1 MEPTAPGKRRAP
13 KSRPHPTNDLPS
25 TGRGDTKSRILNAA
39 EEVVLRDG
47 VARLTLDAAAAEA
60 GLSKGGVL
68 YHFPTRDALV
78 AGMVD
83 KIIEEFERDIDSQL
97 TGAGEPGSYTRAYI
111 RATMAP
117 NAPRP
122 DREDRLGAALIA
134 AAAGQPALLAPLQ
147 EAADRWQARIEDDGL
162 DPTVATLLRLAC
174 DGLWLC
180 DLFGLARPNL
190 AQRGTLGA
198 ELERLTQTPP

>member
-1 MEPTAPGKRRAP
+1 MVNATVSPSRAP
-13 KSRPHPTNDLPS
+13 RSGS
-25 TGRGDTKSRILNAA
+25 DTKQRIIDAA

-47 VARLTLDAAAAEA
+47 VARLTLDAAAAQA

-68 YHFPTRDALV
+68 YHFPTRDSLV

-83 KIIEEFERDIDSQL
+83 KIIAEFDEDIEREVGGDAGP
-97 TGAGEPGSYTRAYI
+97 GAFTRAYI

-117 NAPRP
+117 SSSGP

-134 AAAGQPALLAPLQ
+134 AAAAQPELLQPLQ
-147 EAADRWQARIEDDGL
+147 EAADRWQACLEDDGL
-162 DPTVATLLRLAC
+162 DPTLATVLRLAC

-180 DLFGLARPNL
+180 DLFGLAAPSPAMRSALGDELTRL
-190 AQRGTLGA
+190 ARD
-198 ELERLTQTPP
+198 PS

>member
-1 MEPTAPGKRRAP
+1 MQRATATKGRAP
-13 KSRPHPTNDLPS
+13 AKAG
-25 TGRGDTKSRILNAA
+25 TGTKARIIDAA

-83 KIIEEFERDIDSQL
+83 KIIEEFDEDIERLLEHDS
-97 TGAGEPGSYTRAYI
+97 GAGSFARAYI

-117 NAPRP
+117 SSPRP

-134 AAAGQPALLAPLQ
+134 AAAAEPALLVPLQ
-147 EAADRWQARIEDDGL
+147 LAADRWQHHLENDGL
-162 DPTVATLLRLAC
+162 EPALATVLRLAC
-174 DGLWLC
+174 DGLWMC
-180 DLFGLARPNL
+180 DLFGLAPPSTALRSKVG
-190 AQRGTLGA
+190 R
-198 ELERLTQTPP
+198 ELERMTRTSR